1 MKFKIV
7 ELSHDD
13 LVFFI
18 HYALMIFHISWDN
31 KNDNLISNTSNLEE
45 RIADI
50 LVGGGEIKVSDVSAV
65 DEYDFH
71 NANNLRTSVEILP
84 TYSLSQVKWVSYKSN
99 NILGKTLESNV
110 KNVKVPTYHITLQ
123 DIYNGIN
130 KEEAMPH
137 SKDLFFHFGISNVKD
152 LMQYIL
158 FGEVIYT

>member
-31 KNDNLISNTSNLEE
+31 ENDNLISNTSNLEE

-50 LVGGGEIKVSDVSAV
+50 LVGGGEIKVSDVRAV
-65 DEYDFH
+65 DDYDFH
-71 NANNLRTSVEILP
+71 NANNLRTSIEILP
-84 TYSLSQVKWVSYKSN
+84 SYSATQLKWLSSYSIHIFGNNLKSA
-99 NILGKTLESNV
+99 
-110 KNVKVPTYHITLQ
+110 KVPTYYITLE
-123 DIYNGIN
+123 DMYNGMN
-130 KEEAMPH
+130 KEEAMSPF
-137 SKDLFFHFGISNVKD
+137 KDLFFYCKINKVD
-152 LMQYIL
+152 TLMQYIL